1 MTLNFSAPSTEFL
14 VAGPESGSRGGLGR
28 PGAHGAG
35 GGTGPEGA
43 RMGLSPGCVPTGGPR
58 GGRRARACEAP
69 GRSVLL
75 ARVWEALRAAGSLDP
90 PWVGGLWPQP
100 CQPACG
106 GGAGSCPHARVH
118 RAEDVGIR
126 IRHLRMSVLLGLF
139 LQLEDVENTFS
150 CFKKKSRNPDG
161 MSLRSPPGLGLGKAG
176 AGEASRGHGEWS
188 WRCGHGV
195 RGWRPAR

>member
-150 CFKKKSRNPDG
+150 CFKKKVETQMACPSEALLGLD
-161 MSLRSPPGLGLGKAG
+161 LEKLGLGRPPGGTGSG
-176 AGEASRGHGEWS
+176 AGGAGMG
-188 WRCGHGV
+188 
-195 RGWRPAR
+195 

>member
-1 MTLNFSAPSTEFL
+1 MLTGQEEERGLRAPAWASL
-14 VAGPESGSRGGLGR
+14 LAASPQGDLGAVAVPGPVKRLDALCSSHVCGR
-28 PGAHGAG
+28 PCGQQALW
-35 GGTGPEGA
+35 T
-43 RMGLSPGCVPTGGPR
+43 LR
-58 GGRRARACEAP
+58 G
-69 GRSVLL
+69 
-75 ARVWEALRAAGSLDP
+75 W
-90 PWVGGLWPQP
+90 GGLWPQP

-106 GGAGSCPHARVH
+106 GGAGLCPHARVH